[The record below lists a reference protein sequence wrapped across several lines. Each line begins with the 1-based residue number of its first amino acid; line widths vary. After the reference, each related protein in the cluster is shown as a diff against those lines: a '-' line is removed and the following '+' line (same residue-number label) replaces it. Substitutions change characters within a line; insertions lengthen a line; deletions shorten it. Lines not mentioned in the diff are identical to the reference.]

1 MAALE
6 EMFRD
11 MFTRMKVGGT
21 DELVARFTEAPVIPV
36 PVPAALAKALSR

>member
-1 MAALE
+1 
-6 EMFRD
+6 MFRD

-36 PVPAALAKALSR
+36 PVPAALAKTLSR